1 VASLTSF
8 KNFVIIY
15 IENKERRTI
24 DSHML
29 NINQDEIAA
38 LQLVL
43 RFIKVK
49 DLLKAAQDGFSL
61 KDSVNAIENSDLCY
75 KAMTTFLN

>member
-1 VASLTSF
+1 
-8 KNFVIIY
+8 
-15 IENKERRTI
+15 
-24 DSHML
+24 ML

-61 KDSVNAIENSDLCY
+61 KDSVNATENSDLCY
-75 KAMTTFLN
+75 KAMATFLN

>member
-1 VASLTSF
+1 
-8 KNFVIIY
+8 
-15 IENKERRTI
+15 
-24 DSHML
+24 ML
-29 NINQDEIAA
+29 NINQDETAA

-43 RFIKVK
+43 RFVKVK

-61 KDSVNAIENSDLCY
+61 KDNVNATENSDLCY